1 MEEVEGK
8 RSLRWYRM
16 VKEEA
21 DLEHYTRSLVG
32 QENLRLRLLRLRTSS
47 VGLMIDK
54 KRRRM
59 SVDDRC
65 AVQ

>member
-1 MEEVEGK
+1 
-8 RSLRWYRM
+8 M

-21 DLEHYTRSLVG
+21 DVEQYTRSLVE
-32 QENLRLRLLRLRTSS
+32 QESLRLHLRLRTSS

-54 KRRRM
+54 KRWRM